1 MHAPNPFLA
10 KFASSLIAV
19 LSCHDRL
26 IFKGHLPFSDEA
38 HLNRFID
45 HTLRIKLG

>member
-1 MHAPNPFLA
+1 MPTNPFLA

-26 IFKGHLPFSDEA
+26 IFKGHLPLYVQVSCFTPYWQLA
-38 HLNRFID
+38 VP
-45 HTLRIKLG
+45 